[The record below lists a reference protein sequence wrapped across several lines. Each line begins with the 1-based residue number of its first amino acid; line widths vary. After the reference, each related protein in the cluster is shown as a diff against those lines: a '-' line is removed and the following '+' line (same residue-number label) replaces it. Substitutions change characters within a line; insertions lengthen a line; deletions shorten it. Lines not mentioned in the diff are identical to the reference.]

1 MIKVTI
7 YVNQDHVYTG
17 FDVYDHAGYS
27 EEGSDIVCAAV
38 STLVINTINA
48 VEAFTA
54 EETSCVSDEN
64 TGRIEYRI
72 KGNPAHDT
80 QLLLN
85 AMVLGLKSMEDNRE
99 YEPYIDIIF
108 KEV

>member
-1 MIKVTI
+1 MITVTFNCSDNLI
-7 YVNQDHVYTG
+7 CG
-17 FDVYDHAGYS
+17 FTISGHSGFS

-72 KGNPAHDT
+72 QRNPAHDT

-99 YEPYIDIIF
+99 YEPYTDIIF

>member
-1 MIKVTI
+1 MIKATI
-7 YVNQDHVYTG
+7 YLNQNHVYTG
-17 FDVYDHAGYS
+17 FDICGHAGYS

-38 STLVINTINA
+38 SALVINTINA
-48 VEAFTA
+48 VEAFTE
-54 EETSCVSDEN
+54 EETSCKSRED
-64 TGRIEYRI
+64 TGEILYRI
-72 KGNPAHDT
+72 KGNPTHDT

-85 AMVLGLKSMEDNRE
+85 TMVLGLKSMEDNSE